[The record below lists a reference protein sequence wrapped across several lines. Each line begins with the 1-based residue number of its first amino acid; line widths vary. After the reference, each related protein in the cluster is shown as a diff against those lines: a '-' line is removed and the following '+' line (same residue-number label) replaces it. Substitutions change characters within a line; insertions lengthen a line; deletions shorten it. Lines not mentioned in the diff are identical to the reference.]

1 MSHLSMRTKEER
13 THSFRNHEREKCQ
26 EDDARNISIP
36 AALLAALHAAQ
47 AEQVL
52 ADDAGERVPG
62 AVSARLQVGQD
73 DLAGRLRRWQ
83 DLLGQQVREPASRAR
98 IYTEVHLVQ
107 RTPVCPVTLRYL
119 MSHALHILMTGV
131 TPKYEFWAG
140 I

>member
-1 MSHLSMRTKEER
+1 MSSVNEDKRGTN
-13 THSFRNHEREKCQ
+13 SFRHEREKSQ
-26 EDDARNISIP
+26 EDDARNISVP

-140 I
+140 NG

>member
-1 MSHLSMRTKEER
+1 MSSVNEDKRGTNSVR
-13 THSFRNHEREKCQ
+13 HEREKSQ
-26 EDDARNISIP
+26 EDDARNISVP

-83 DLLGQQVREPASRAR
+83 DLLGQQVREPGSRAR
-98 IYTEVHLVQ
+98 IYTEVHLV
-107 RTPVCPVTLRYL
+107 
-119 MSHALHILMTGV
+119 G
-131 TPKYEFWAG
+131 
-140 I
+140 